1 MARGAP
7 EVAEQLFSRSLE
19 ILDAAG
25 AVRSANRA
33 NVMNSLGMV
42 RLDLGDPEGAA
53 SWLQESVDIFSDLG
67 DPDGAAARG
76 NLGRA
81 LDRVGRHRE
90 AEIEHRAALEMYR
103 SMGSTDSAI
112 PSILSNLAIC
122 VSSQGRLDEAAEIVA
137 EARTL
142 WRSVPG
148 AEIEGAKVEANLA
161 RLLIVAGRPTE
172 AVELAAS
179 AAAVLN
185 ETAPGSTS
193 AIATEANLGWAL
205 AMSGDLDQALPLLE
219 RVVDELAARFGA
231 DHVVTARGRTLLGAA
246 LHRAGRTR
254 PALRQLEH
262 AVRVVGGQP
271 FRRQPRGI
279 SWWRGRLCAATS
291 ASPMR
296 VCRLPSVRLRHTS
309 RSTGPRIGTRLTPG
323 SSEVAVWRRW
333 IDPRIHK

>member
-1 MARGAP
+1 
-7 EVAEQLFSRSLE
+7 
-19 ILDAAG
+19 
-25 AVRSANRA
+25 
-33 NVMNSLGMV
+33 MNSLGMV

-112 PSILSNLAIC
+112 PSILSNLAVRVLSGAPRRSGGDC
-122 VSSQGRLDEAAEIVA
+122 RGGAHVVAQRPRRRDRRRQGRGQPRPPTSSSRVGPPKPSSWPPPRRRFSTRRLR
-137 EARTL
+137 EARV
-142 WRSVPG
+142 RSPPRPISDG
-148 AEIEGAKVEANLA
+148 PSPCRAISTRPCRFWNAWSTSLQHDSG
-161 RLLIVAGRPTE
+161 RITWSPRGVAPCW
-172 AVELAAS
+172 APPS
-179 AAAVLN
+179 
-185 ETAPGSTS
+185 TAPG
-193 AIATEANLGWAL
+193 EP
-205 AMSGDLDQALPLLE
+205 DQPSVSLNTPS
-219 RVVDELAARFGA
+219 ELS
-231 DHVVTARGRTLLGAA
+231 
-246 LHRAGRTR
+246 
-254 PALRQLEH
+254 
-262 AVRVVGGQP
+262 GGQP

-296 VCRLPSVRLRHTS
+296 VCRLPSVRLRRTS

-333 IDPRIHK
+333 IDPENPQVMAEAGAQLVLVRGADAWESRRTCAGAP